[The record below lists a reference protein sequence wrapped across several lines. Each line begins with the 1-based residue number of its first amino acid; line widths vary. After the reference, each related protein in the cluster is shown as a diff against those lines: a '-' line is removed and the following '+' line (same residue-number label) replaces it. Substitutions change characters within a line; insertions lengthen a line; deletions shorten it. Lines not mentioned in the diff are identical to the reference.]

1 MNVYLA
7 GLGSNF
13 FSSKDSFSENTDK
26 LKLSEGI
33 FTHDILILESFY
45 NIKNNIKL
53 MKFYKNKGINI
64 LLDSGAFTFLNTK
77 KILQINWDNY
87 INEYADFINKWDIK
101 LFFELDIDSIIGI
114 KEVERLREKLESLTN
129 KKCIPVWHKNRG
141 KDYFIK
147 LCQNYNYVAI
157 GGLALKE
164 IPIKIYEKYFPWFI
178 KIAHDNNCKIHALG
192 YTRLSSLQN
201 YNFDSIDSTTW
212 LSGKK
217 FGKLFIFDKKIMNLK
232 IIKKRNFRAKPE
244 KINIHNIKEWIKF
257 TNYLKK

>member
-7 GLGSNF
+7 GLGSRFLYLKNI
-13 FSSKDSFSENTDK
+13 SNENTDK
-26 LKLSEGI
+26 LELSDEI

-45 NIKNNIKL
+45 LIKNNIEL
-53 MKFYKNKGINI
+53 MKFYKNKGIDI

-77 KILQINWDNY
+77 KILQINWDSY
-87 INEYADFINKWDIK
+87 INEYADFINRWDIK

-147 LCQNYNYVAI
+147 ICKNYNYVAI

-192 YTRLSSLQN
+192 YTRLSNLQN
-201 YNFDSIDSTTW
+201 YNFDSVDSTAW
-212 LSGKK
+212 LSGSR
-217 FGKLFIFDKKIMNLK
+217 FGSLYIFDRKTMSLKKIR
-232 IIKKRNFRAKPE
+232 KRNFHAKYK
-244 KINIHNIKEWIKF
+244 KIDIHNMKEWIKF
-257 TNYLKK
+257 ANYLKK